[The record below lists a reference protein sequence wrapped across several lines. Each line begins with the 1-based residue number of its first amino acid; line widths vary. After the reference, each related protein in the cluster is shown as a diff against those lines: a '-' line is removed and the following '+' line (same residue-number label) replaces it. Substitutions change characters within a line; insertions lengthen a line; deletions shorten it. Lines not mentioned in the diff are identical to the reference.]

1 MKFSKKNL
9 VKLSPLM
16 MSLLIIGCG
25 SEEGNSS
32 NQDSTNPIS
41 PITCDSKYYC
51 DSDNDGISD
60 QEELTNGSNPNDPNS
75 PVQGGDQD
83 SDADGIKDGLEETK
97 GWNKND
103 HNSPVQDGHLD
114 SDADGIKDGL
124 EHVMGWN
131 KNDANSPVLQ
141 GHLDSDADGIKDGL
155 EEVMGWNKNDADVPL
170 QGGDLDS
177 DADGIKDGIEYVN
190 GWDKNDFNSPVV
202 DGNLDNDGDGLT
214 KAVETIEGWDDND
227 QNNPISSLSV
237 ENATLVLDNVSVPSG
252 ASLQASIQFGVKN
265 QDKIYSTLNIADGAH
280 VTWSVLDSEQNL
292 VEQLTPT
299 SEGRVSIPQGMEAL
313 QFVGELLT
321 LRATPVEGGWF
332 NSLGNFDE
340 TFTVTLAEIDSN
352 ASQVISTLNGTAT
365 YGNLEVNK
373 YNDNASLQVE
383 FHFDDGST
391 YTTNDSQYVTWTVSP
406 ADAGV
411 TVSGTGVVNAK
422 SVDFTNEESRSFTII
437 ATGQGPF
444 SSASKEMILTVKA
457 PVLNAGDVD
466 IKGIGIFKKPL
477 TMTELNALGLT
488 TVKSFSELG
497 QDWPLDSV
505 GNLGKICRSQGYKLA
520 APADYYALSAKY
532 SASELTA
539 MGWPVSKLY
548 VTIAGNSDG
557 TWTLFDLSKG
567 THVAELNYIQ
577 NYTVACIDGRDY
589 NQ

>member
-352 ASQVISTLNGTAT
+352 ASQVLSTLNGTAT

-373 YNDNASLQVE
+373 YNDKASLQVE

-444 SSASKEMILTVKA
+444 SGASKEMILTVKA
-457 PVLNAGDVD
+457 PVINDGDIDVS
-466 IKGIGIFKKPL
+466 GIGIFKKPL
-477 TMTELNALGLT
+477 TMTEVNALGLT

-497 QDWPLDSV
+497 QDWPLDRVSK
-505 GNLGKICRSQGYKLA
+505 LASICTSQGYKLA
-520 APADYYALSAKY
+520 AAGDYYALSAKY

-548 VTIAGNSDG
+548 VTVSGTSDG
-557 TWTLFDLSKG
+557 KWNLFNLSNG
-567 THVAELNYIQ
+567 THVIDFPFIE

-589 NQ
+589 N